1 MSVTVNNMKSVSFS
15 IGQKPTELHGISN
28 KSTTIPIQKVITGDT
43 GRTIDA
49 NMWLPRAAEHYC
61 ISPRLSD
68 YVLVPCP
75 SIISDIS
82 NTNGDSVSKEELL
95 RFQPAHGIL
104 AYQTWKG
111 KTTYCFPEEKHIKT
125 EFGLRKIKN
134 IKKGDYVLTH
144 KNRYRKVVDT
154 FDNGVQWLSS
164 ITCQGLPEDIL
175 TTEDHPFWVID
186 QRQFFNK
193 TNIKNDK
200 GFYDKSWDELK
211 PHFRKVTDIYTGD
224 YLCAPITIGGSINV
238 DKDFAFLTGLHLAE
252 GSYLWPRNKETREK
266 TSDTP
271 TSVLITLGRVE
282 TELREYTEVILN
294 KLGLTYKVYWHR
306 VNNTCNIWIKDRD
319 FAESMFNLT
328 GEYAHKKRMKGELR
342 NWNKESLKWFL
353 GGYISG
359 DGCIK
364 YQTDHALVRCRTASK
379 FLATD
384 IWHTMARLGIVGR
397 AYKDAHPFRKE
408 YMCPNY
414 NVMRVLESK
423 GSYTIA
429 AADWSAFIINDYVV
443 GKMKMVPSTRERTH
457 LRVIV
462 KDDYIL
468 CPVKSIKHKVSRRN
482 VYNFEV
488 EEDNSYVAGGVVVHN
503 CEHDNKDI
511 TKAKGVILD
520 VYIRPLSGFQGN
532 HIKVIKLL
540 AFDRT
545 KDEILVNN
553 ILARKINTYSLG
565 MWFKS
570 YTCTVCGNRVGQ
582 NFGRMCTHTKP
593 RKPVYQIADGKLC
606 YRLCE
611 DIIGF
616 ETSAVADPAYVAAL
630 SDHIMDVR
638 SYA

>member
-1 MSVTVNNMKSVSFS
+1 MSVVSNHMKSVSFS

-95 RFQPAHGIL
+95 RFQPAHGML

-111 KTTYCFPEEKHIKT
+111 KP
-125 EFGLRKIKN
+125 
-134 IKKGDYVLTH
+134 
-144 KNRYRKVVDT
+144 T
-154 FDNGVQWLSS
+154 F
-164 ITCQGLPEDIL
+164 
-175 TTEDHPFWVID
+175 
-186 QRQFFNK
+186 
-193 TNIKNDK
+193 
-200 GFYDKSWDELK
+200 
-211 PHFRKVTDIYTGD
+211 
-224 YLCAPITIGGSINV
+224 
-238 DKDFAFLTGLHLAE
+238 
-252 GSYLWPRNKETREK
+252 
-266 TSDTP
+266 
-271 TSVLITLGRVE
+271 VE
-282 TELREYTEVILN
+282 
-294 KLGLTYKVYWHR
+294 
-306 VNNTCNIWIKDRD
+306 
-319 FAESMFNLT
+319 
-328 GEYAHKKRMKGELR
+328 
-342 NWNKESLKWFL
+342 
-353 GGYISG
+353 
-359 DGCIK
+359 
-364 YQTDHALVRCRTASK
+364 HA
-379 FLATD
+379 
-384 IWHTMARLGIVGR
+384 
-397 AYKDAHPFRKE
+397 
-408 YMCPNY
+408 
-414 NVMRVLESK
+414 
-423 GSYTIA
+423 
-429 AADWSAFIINDYVV
+429 
-443 GKMKMVPSTRERTH
+443 
-457 LRVIV
+457 
-462 KDDYIL
+462 
-468 CPVKSIKHKVSRRN
+468 
-482 VYNFEV
+482 
-488 EEDNSYVAGGVVVHN
+488 
-503 CEHDNKDI
+503 NKDI